1 MGYTPLNSTPII
13 IIIHDKKHKPNA
25 MYITNIEDKPQLAE
39 KDPSENSIIP
49 MPIPINKTNKDNITV
64 FLVGGEYGKF
74 NTLFYFF
81 NVFFLS

>member
-1 MGYTPLNSTPII
+1 
-13 IIIHDKKHKPNA
+13 
-25 MYITNIEDKPQLAE
+25 MYITNIDDKPQLAE
-39 KDPSENSIIP
+39 NDPSENSKIP

-81 NVFFLS
+81 NVFF